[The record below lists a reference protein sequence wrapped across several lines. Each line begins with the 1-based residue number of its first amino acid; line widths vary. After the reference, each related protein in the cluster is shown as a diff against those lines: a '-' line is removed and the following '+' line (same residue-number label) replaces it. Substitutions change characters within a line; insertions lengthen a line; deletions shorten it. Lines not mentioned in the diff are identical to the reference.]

1 MDARARLA
9 AQILEETR
17 RAPSMQ
23 TCHAA
28 AVLAGVSLVDAD
40 ECDDGACC
48 CPRCPWSRTASN
60 WRPHGE
66 GQSGPPTGAG
76 EPMEINTGAAGRMQL
91 GTPGVGMTPFDSMA
105 VRPGLG
111 EAGR

>member
-9 AQILEETR
+9 AQILEETWQV
-17 RAPSMQ
+17 PTMQ

-48 CPRCPWSRTASN
+48 CPRCPWRRTASN
-60 WRPHGE
+60 WRPRADEQAVHA
-66 GQSGPPTGAG
+66 GPAMLR
-76 EPMEINTGAAGRMQL
+76 EANTTAAGRMQL
-91 GTPGVGMTPFDSMA
+91 GPTGTHVASLGSWAAQPGWAETS
-105 VRPGLG
+105 R
-111 EAGR
+111 

>member
-1 MDARARLA
+1 MDARTRLA

-17 RAPSMQ
+17 RAPTMQ

-28 AVLAGVSLVDAD
+28 AVVAGVSLVDAD

-48 CPRCPWSRTASN
+48 CPCCPWRRTARN
-60 WRPHGE
+60 WRPRGD
-66 GQSGPPTGAG
+66 GQTEPAGTGQPMAIDTKATGP
-76 EPMEINTGAAGRMQL
+76 MQL
-91 GTPGVGMTPFDSMA
+91 GTTDARMAPLGSLAARPGV
-105 VRPGLG
+105 G